1 MKKCD
6 TDYIQYACTQPT
18 KKRATNYCPPIPPQ
32 KKKEKKDKAIA
43 SRLKV
48 TKNIHYEIK

>member
-1 MKKCD
+1 MLARSQQKKS
-6 TDYIQYACTQPT
+6 Y
-18 KKRATNYCPPIPPQ
+18 KLLSPISPQ